1 LIFKTLKMKK
11 IVPLIILLNCL
22 SMLLFG
28 FEQRD
33 LLQKKAN
40 LEAVK
45 SSLIM
50 NQKWVSYPKYNDR
63 KAWDDLTSGVKE
75 EIIRKGEAALKYEWK
90 VLKASD
96 YLEFERSGNRD
107 IMQNPLNANHT
118 ALSNLVLAELAEGKG
133 RFMDQIAN
141 GVWQSCEMTSWA
153 LSAHIRGTQAENTSL
168 PSYKENIIDLMA
180 GDLGSFLSWTY
191 FFLKDEL
198 DKVQPMIAERLR
210 KNLQERILD
219 PYMNRSNF
227 WWQAFHAKP
236 TTMVNN
242 WNPWCNFNVL
252 TCFLLLEN
260 DPEKLAAAVRR
271 TMESVDSFINY
282 NHNDG
287 ACEEGPSYWG
297 HAAGKMY
304 DYLQLLSQAT
314 GGKIT
319 VFDQPVIRNMGEYI
333 ARSYVGNGWVVN
345 FADASAKGGGEPG
358 LIFRYG
364 QAVGSSE
371 MQQFAAYLEKQN
383 KETDYNAGRDLY
395 RTLEN
400 LGSRTELAAIKP
412 ATSEAAS
419 TWYPETEFCYMRNQ
433 TGLFLAAKGGYNA
446 ESHNHND
453 MGSFMLYADQTPMI
467 IDAGVGTYTRQTFSD
482 ERYSIWTMQSNY
494 HNLPMINGVP
504 EAPGPEFRS
513 RNVKYDVAKSTFSL
527 DLAGAYPIEAAVEK
541 WQRTYRLEPKG
552 GLIIQDE
559 FRLKQSIKPNMVN
572 FLSWGKPDISVPGT
586 VSFEKDGV
594 KMKMSYDAAQSEPLV
609 ETVALTDK
617 RLSDVWGKE
626 IFRLSLNARKMQLS
640 GKYKF
645 TISKM

>member
-1 LIFKTLKMKK
+1 
-11 IVPLIILLNCL
+11 
-22 SMLLFG
+22 MLLFG
-28 FEQRD
+28 FEKRD
-33 LLQKKAN
+33 LLQKKAD
-40 LEAVK
+40 LATVK
-45 SSLIM
+45 TSLIL
-50 NQKWVSYPKYNDR
+50 NQKWVSYPNYHDR
-63 KAWDDLTSGVKE
+63 KAWDNLTSGVKE
-75 EIIRKGEAALKYEWK
+75 EIIRKGESALNYEWK
-90 VLKASD
+90 VVKASD

-107 IMQNPLNANHT
+107 IMQNPLNANNT

-141 GVWQSCEMTSWA
+141 GTWQSCEMTSWA
-153 LSAHIRGTQAENTSL
+153 LSAHIRGTQAEYTSL
-168 PSYKENIIDLMA
+168 PSYKENSIDLMA

-198 DKVQPMIAERLR
+198 DKVQPLIAERLR
-210 KNLQERILD
+210 KNLQDRILD

-227 WWQAFHAKP
+227 WWMAFQAKSG
-236 TTMVNN
+236 TMVNN

-314 GGKIT
+314 GGKIS

-333 ARSYVGNGWVVN
+333 ARSYVGQGWVVN

-364 QAVGSSE
+364 RAVGSSE

-383 KETDYNAGRDLY
+383 KEAEYSAGRDLY

-400 LGSRTELAAIKP
+400 LGSRPELAETKA
-412 ATSEAAS
+412 ATSEATS

-453 MGSFMLYADQTPMI
+453 MGSFMLYADQMPVI

-513 RNVKYDVAKSTFSL
+513 RNVKYDQAKSTFSL
-527 DLAGAYPIEAAVEK
+527 DLSGAYPVEAAVEK
-541 WQRTYRLEPKG
+541 WQRSYRLEQKG
-552 GLIIQDE
+552 GLIIQDD
-559 FRLKQSIKPNMVN
+559 FKLKKTLKTNQLN
-572 FLSWGKPDISVPGT
+572 FLSWGKPDISVAGT

-594 KMKMSYDAAQSEPLV
+594 KMKMSYDAVQFEPSV
-609 ETVALTDK
+609 ETLALTDK

>member
-1 LIFKTLKMKK
+1 MKKTL
-11 IVPLIILLNCL
+11 VIIAFLNCI
-22 SMLLFG
+22 SILLFG
-28 FEQRD
+28 FEKRD

-90 VLKASD
+90 VVKASD

-107 IMQNPLNANHT
+107 IMQNPLNANLT

-141 GVWQSCEMTSWA
+141 GIWQSCEMTSWA

-198 DKVQPMIAERLR
+198 DKVQPLIAERLR
-210 KNLQERILD
+210 KNLQDRILD

-227 WWQAFHAKP
+227 WWMAFQAKP

-252 TCFLLLEN
+252 TCFLLVEN

-333 ARSYVGNGWVVN
+333 ARSYVGKGWVVN

-364 QAVGSSE
+364 RAVGSSE
-371 MQQFAAYLEKQN
+371 MQQFAAYLETQN

-453 MGSFMLYADQTPMI
+453 MGSFMLYSDQMPVI
-467 IDAGVGTYTRQTFSD
+467 IDAGVETYTRQTFSD

-513 RNVKYDVAKSTFSL
+513 RNVKYDPAKSTFSL

-541 WQRTYRLEPKG
+541 WQRTYKLEPKG
-552 GLIIQDE
+552 GLLIQDE
-559 FRLKQSIKPNMVN
+559 FKLKQSLKPNQLN

-594 KMKMSYDAAQSEPLV
+594 KMKMSYDAAQFETSI

-640 GKYKF
+640 GKYTF

>member
-1 LIFKTLKMKK
+1 
-11 IVPLIILLNCL
+11 
-22 SMLLFG
+22 MLLFG
-28 FEQRD
+28 FEKRD
-33 LLQKKAN
+33 LLLKKAD
-40 LEAVK
+40 LATVK
-45 SSLIM
+45 TSLIL
-50 NQKWVSYPKYNDR
+50 NQKWVSYPKYKDR

-75 EIIRKGEAALKYEWK
+75 EIIRKGEAALNYEWK
-90 VLKASD
+90 VVKASD

-107 IMQNPLNANHT
+107 IMQNPLNANNT

-141 GVWQSCEMTSWA
+141 GIWQSCEMTSWA
-153 LSAHIRGTQAENTSL
+153 LSAHVRGTQAENTSL

-198 DKVQPMIAERLR
+198 DKVQPLVTERLR
-210 KNLQERILD
+210 KNLQDRILD

-227 WWQAFHAKP
+227 WWMAFQAKP
-236 TTMVNN
+236 GTMVNN
-242 WNPWCNFNVL
+242 WNPWCNFNAL

-260 DPEKLAAAVRR
+260 DPEKLAAAVHR

-297 HAAGKMY
+297 HAAGKMF

-319 VFDQPVIRNMGEYI
+319 VFDQPIIRNMGEYI
-333 ARSYVGNGWVVN
+333 ARSYIGKDWVVN

-364 QAVGSSE
+364 KAVGSPE

-383 KETDYNAGRDLY
+383 KEADYNAGRDLY

-400 LGSRTELAAIKP
+400 LGSRPELAATKA

-453 MGSFMLYADQTPMI
+453 MGSFMLYADQMPVI

-504 EAPGPEFRS
+504 ESPGPQFRS
-513 RNVKYDVAKSTFSL
+513 RNVKFDQAKSTFSL
-527 DLAGAYPIEAAVEK
+527 DLAGAYPVEAAVEK

-559 FRLKQSIKPNMVN
+559 FKLKQSLKPNQLN
-572 FLSWGKPDISVPGT
+572 FLCWGKPDISVPGT

-594 KMKMSYDAAQSEPLV
+594 KMKMSYDAVQFEPSV

-645 TISKM
+645 TIEKF

>member
-1 LIFKTLKMKK
+1 MMKK
-11 IVPLIILLNCL
+11 ILPLIVLLNCL

-28 FEQRD
+28 FEKRD
-33 LLQKKAN
+33 LLQKKAD
-40 LEAVK
+40 LSTVK
-45 SSLIM
+45 TSLIL
-50 NQKWVSYPKYNDR
+50 NQKWVDYPNYNDR
-63 KAWDDLTSGVKE
+63 KAWDNLTSGVKE
-75 EIIRKGEAALKYEWK
+75 EIIRKGESALSYEWK
-90 VLKASD
+90 VVKASD

-107 IMQNPLNANHT
+107 IMQNPLNANLT

-141 GVWQSCEMTSWA
+141 GVWQCCEMTSWA
-153 LSAHIRGTQAENTSL
+153 LSAHIRGTQAEYTSL
-168 PSYKENIIDLMA
+168 PSYKENSIDLMA

-198 DKVQPMIAERLR
+198 DKVQPLIAERLR
-210 KNLQERILD
+210 KNLQNRILD
-219 PYMNRSNF
+219 PYMNRSDF
-227 WWQAFHAKP
+227 WWMAFQAKQG
-236 TTMVNN
+236 TMVNN

-260 DPEKLAAAVRR
+260 DPEKLAAAVHR

-282 NHNDG
+282 NHTDG

-314 GGKIT
+314 GGKIS
-319 VFDQPVIRNMGEYI
+319 VFDQPIIRNMGEYI
-333 ARSYVGNGWVVN
+333 ARSYVGKGWVVN

-364 QAVGSSE
+364 RAVGSSE

-383 KETDYNAGRDLY
+383 KEADYNAGRDLY

-400 LGSRTELAAIKP
+400 LGSRTELAATKP

-419 TWYPETEFCYMRNQ
+419 TWYPETEFCYLRNQ

-453 MGSFMLYADQTPMI
+453 MGSFMLYADQIPVI

-494 HNLPMINGVP
+494 HNLPIINGLP
-504 EAPGPEFRS
+504 ESPGPEFRS
-513 RNVKYDVAKSTFSL
+513 RNVKFDPAKSTFSL
-527 DLAGAYPIEAAVEK
+527 DLAGAYPIEAAIER
-541 WQRTYRLEPKG
+541 WQRNYRLELKG
-552 GLIIQDE
+552 GLIIQDD
-559 FRLKQSIKPNMVN
+559 FKLNKTLKPNQLN
-572 FLSWGKPDISVPGT
+572 FLCWGKPDISVAGT

-594 KMKMSYDAAQSEPLV
+594 KMKMSYDAAQFEPIV
-609 ETVALTDK
+609 ETVILSDK
-617 RLSDVWGKE
+617 RLSNVWGGE
-626 IFRLSLNARKMQLS
+626 VYRLSLNARKMQIS